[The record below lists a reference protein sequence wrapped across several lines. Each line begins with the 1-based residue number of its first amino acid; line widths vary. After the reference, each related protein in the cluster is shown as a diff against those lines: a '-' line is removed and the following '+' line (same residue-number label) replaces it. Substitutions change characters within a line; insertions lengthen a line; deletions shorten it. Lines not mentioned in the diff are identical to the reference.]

1 MNKWKQAFRVFFRI
15 LRDAEYAQWLTQQE
29 EAREKAVKPA
39 ARRSEAVTLLSV
51 LQREGRLVDFLQET
65 IDSYSDA
72 QVGAAVRDVHRSCR
86 GALERMFAPEPVLKQ
101 AEGSTVQVGKDYDP
115 GQTRLLGNVTG
126 EPPYTGTLVHSGWA
140 VTRCELPVWN
150 GSEESIPV
158 IAPAEVELK

>member
-15 LRDAEYAQWLTQQE
+15 LRDAEYAQWLQQKE
-29 EAREKAVKPA
+29 DERAQGSRPA
-39 ARRSEAVTLLSV
+39 ARRSEAVTLLAV

-86 GALERMFAPEPVLKQ
+86 SALERMFAPGPVLKE
-101 AEGSTVQVGKDYDP
+101 AEGEAVQVGKDYDP
-115 GQTRLLGNVTG
+115 GRMRLLGNVAG
-126 EPPYTGTLVHSGWA
+126 EPPYNGTLVHSGWA
-140 VTRCELPVWN
+140 ATRCELPVWN